1 MQIDRTKL
9 YRFPW
14 SKTDNPGGWVE
25 VTDECNMVC
34 PGCYRSTLSGHRPLE
49 EVKQDILDTRRLTN
63 CDCMTIAGGEPLIY
77 PHLTEVVKFIS
88 DLKLKPVLFT
98 NGEGLDRVRLAELKK
113 AGLVNIHFHIDKLQE
128 RTGWS
133 GKSESEINT
142 LREYYA
148 DMLYDAGGI
157 QCGYHA
163 TIYRSNLEEIPEI
176 VGWALKKIHKVQHIS
191 FIAYRAIP
199 GDTNLQFYAN
209 GKKIETSEL
218 SLLETDN
225 YQITISTED
234 MYSKMNEVYPEL
246 QPATYLNGTSDYES
260 NKFLITVNIG
270 SRGRRYGM
278 MGARTMEMAQVFY
291 HLFYGRYFV
300 FLKSPKAGRKLFIMS
315 LFDRDIRKAARKYLA
330 ACIRN
335 PLRLFQSIYVQ
346 SIHFQQ
352 PNEVINGEINLCDDC
367 VNMMAYKG
375 KLINPCRLDEYR
387 KYGDALHIVKAD
399 A

>member
-1 MQIDRTKL
+1 MQIDRRKL

-63 CDCMTIAGGEPLIY
+63 CDSMTIAGGEPLIY

-88 DLKLKPVLFT
+88 DLKLKPALFT
-98 NGEGLDRVRLAELKK
+98 NGEGLDPGRLAELKK
-113 AGLVNIHFHIDKLQE
+113 AGLVNIHFHVDKLQE
-128 RTGWS
+128 RTGWK

-148 DMLYDAGGI
+148 DMLCDAGGI
-157 QCGYHA
+157 QCGFHV

-176 VGWALKKIHKVQHIS
+176 TGWALKNIHKVQHIS

-209 GKKIETSEL
+209 GRKIETSEL
-218 SLLETDN
+218 NLLETDN
-225 YQITISTED
+225 YQITISTEE

-246 QPATYLNGTSDYES
+246 LPVTYLNGTSDYES

-270 SRGRRYGM
+270 SGGRRYGM
-278 MGARTMEMAQVFY
+278 MGARTMEIAQVFY

-300 FLKSPKAGRKLFIMS
+300 FLKSSKAGKKLFIMS
-315 LFDRDIRKAARKYLA
+315 LFDRNIRKAARNYLA

-335 PLRLFQSIYVQ
+335 PLRLFHGIYVQ

-387 KYGDALHIVKAD
+387 KYGDALHIVRTD

>member
-14 SKTDNPGGWVE
+14 SKTDNPRGWVE

-34 PGCYRSTLSGHRPLE
+34 PGCYRSPLSGHRPLE

-77 PHLTEVVKFIS
+77 PHLKEVVKFIS

-98 NGEGLDRVRLAELKK
+98 NGEGLDPGSLAELKK

-128 RTGWS
+128 RTGWT

-157 QCGYHA
+157 QCGYHV

-176 VGWALKKIHKVQHIS
+176 VGWALKNIHKVQHIS

-199 GDTNLQFYAN
+199 GNTNLQFYAN
-209 GKKIETSEL
+209 GKKVETSEL

-225 YQITISTED
+225 YQITISTEE

-246 QPATYLNGTSDYES
+246 RPATYLNGTSDYES

-291 HLFYGRYFV
+291 HLFHGRYFV
-300 FLKSPKAGRKLFIMS
+300 FLKSPKAGTKLFIMS

-335 PLRLFQSIYVQ
+335 PLRLFQGIYVQ

-387 KYGDALHIVKAD
+387 KYGDSLHIVKAD